1 MSRPP
6 CRPLAQD
13 RSALVDGSLPPER
26 RERLLVH
33 LVHCTPCRDD
43 VAALRRLRAALARET
58 STEAPRHLASRLVL
72 IAGEEARS
80 PLWCRPFRRTRSGTL
95 TSRRRRRRLRAA
107 AAAALGST
115 VIGAGALGWVAA
127 PASALSPVPD
137 PTVRAQAELGAT
149 LAQLPLVHPAV
160 GAVLGADPARLT
172 GPAPVGGR
180 APAVTGSRS
189 LDPVTALAVLRRAL
203 AAVDQV
209 GYRGVQEVRSQDG
222 RGPLGASVD
231 VRSVPGQGSTAEVRD
246 AAGTT
251 VATSTTAA
259 TAAGR
264 MPDESAIHL
273 LAAHYRL
280 GGWSDV
286 RAAGR
291 LAAVVQ
297 ASRGDGTVA
306 ARWWVDD
313 ATGLL
318 LAQQTFDPAGD
329 LLVAAGFSVVEV
341 GPAADLDLDPVD
353 LSGTTT
359 AIAPT
364 ASFPAPSP
372 PITSTALTL
381 SNAPQLARAGWSC
394 DERLAG
400 LALVRLRSDGAAEP
414 GAVHLV
420 YSDGVSTLTV
430 HEQRGSLAAG
440 PDGSSWDT
448 GLGAWTRTGSAD
460 MASWQSGD
468 RVFTVA
474 TDGASSL
481 LAAAV
486 GSLPHEPSR
495 DRTTMERI
503 REGWGT
509 LLADM
514 KG

>member
-6 CRPLAQD
+6 CRPWAQD

-33 LVHCTPCRDD
+33 LVHCTSCRDD
-43 VAALRRLRAALARET
+43 VAELRRLRAALARRR
-58 STEAPRHLASRLVL
+58 SAEAPHHLAQRLVL
-72 IAGEEARS
+72 IAGDQARA

-95 TSRRRRRRLRAA
+95 SSRRRTRRLRAA
-107 AAAALGST
+107 AAAAVGST
-115 VIGAGALGWVAA
+115 VLGAGALGWVAA
-127 PASALSPVPD
+127 PASALTPVVD
-137 PTVRAQAELGAT
+137 PTARAQAELGAT

-160 GAVLGADPARLT
+160 GAVLSADPSHLT
-172 GPAPVGGR
+172 RSAPVAGR
-180 APAVTGSRS
+180 APADTGSQHI
-189 LDPVTALAVLRRAL
+189 DPVTALGVLRRAL

-209 GYRGVQEVRSQDG
+209 GYQGVQEVRSRDATG
-222 RGPLGASVD
+222 LAGASVV
-231 VRSVPGQGSTAEVRD
+231 VRSVPGQGTTAEVRD
-246 AAGTT
+246 ATGET
-251 VATSTTAA
+251 VATSTAAA
-259 TAAGR
+259 TTAGR
-264 MPDESAIHL
+264 MPDEGVVHL

-280 GGWSDV
+280 GGWSDG

-291 LAAVVQ
+291 PTAVVQ
-297 ASRGDGTVA
+297 ASRPDGTVA

-313 ATGLL
+313 ATGLQ

-329 LLVAAGFSVVEV
+329 LLVSAGFAAVEV
-341 GPAADLDLDPVD
+341 SPPAADLVLHPVD
-353 LSGTTT
+353 
-359 AIAPT
+359 A
-364 ASFPAPSP
+364 ASAPSP
-372 PITSTALTL
+372 GPPTTSTALTL
-381 SNAPQLARAGWSC
+381 SNAPQLSRAGWSC
-394 DERLAG
+394 EERLAG
-400 LALVRLRSDGAAEP
+400 LALVRLRSDGATEP

-448 GLGAWTRTGSAD
+448 GLGAWTRTGPSNL
-460 MASWQSGD
+460 ASWQSGD

-474 TDGASSL
+474 TDGAASL

-486 GSLPHEPSR
+486 GSLPHEPRR

>member
-33 LVHCTPCRDD
+33 LVHCTSCRDD
-43 VAALRRLRAALARET
+43 VAELRRLRAALARRR
-58 STEAPRHLASRLVL
+58 STETPHHLAQRLVR
-72 IAGEEARS
+72 IAGEEAGA
-80 PLWCRPFRRTRSGTL
+80 PLHGRASRGTRTAAL
-95 TSRRRRRRLRAA
+95 TSPRRARRLRAA
-107 AAAALGST
+107 AAAVVGST
-115 VIGAGALGWVAA
+115 VLAAGALGWVAA
-127 PASALSPVPD
+127 PSSALDPVVD
-137 PTVRAQAELGAT
+137 PTVRAQAELGET
-149 LAQLPLVHPAV
+149 LGQLPLVHPAV
-160 GAVLGADPARLT
+160 GAVLSADPVHLT
-172 GPAPVGGR
+172 RSAPAGGR
-180 APAVTGSRS
+180 APAATGSRPI
-189 LDPVTALAVLRRAL
+189 DPLTAASVLRRAL

-209 GYRGVQEVRSQDG
+209 GYRGVQEVSSRDATG
-222 RGPLGASVD
+222 RLGARVAVS
-231 VRSVPGQGSTAEVRD
+231 SVPGRGSTAEVQD
-246 AAGTT
+246 AGGTT
-251 VATSTTAA
+251 VATSRAAA

-264 MPDESAIHL
+264 MPDDGMVHL

-280 GGWSDV
+280 GGWSDG

-291 LAAVVQ
+291 PAAVVQ
-297 ASRGDGTVA
+297 ASRADGTVA

-329 LLVAAGFSVVEV
+329 LLVSAGFALVEV
-341 GPAADLDLDPVD
+341 GPPVAELALDQVDVLSTPTTGTPAA
-353 LSGTTT
+353 G
-359 AIAPT
+359 
-364 ASFPAPSP
+364 
-372 PITSTALTL
+372 TALTL
-381 SNAPQLARAGWSC
+381 SNAPQLSRAGWSC
-394 DERLAG
+394 EQRLAG

-420 YSDGVSTLTV
+420 YSDGVSTLTL
-430 HEQRGSLAAG
+430 HEQRGFLAAG
-440 PDGSSWDT
+440 PAGSSWDT
-448 GLGAWTRTGSAD
+448 GLGAWTRTGPSD
-460 MASWQSGD
+460 VASWQSGD

-474 TDGASSL
+474 TDGPPGL

-486 GSLPHEPSR
+486 DSLPHEPPR